1 MKQCC
6 REYMLG
12 QFGDEDVVAEIYGE
26 YKTSLASKIAE
37 CEEAMSSGDWV
48 KLDRAAHAVKGNSL
62 AVGDNEVA
70 EKAIMLRNAAKL
82 QEVED
87 SRNLIGAIKELSAQL

>member
-6 REYMLG
+6 KEYMMG

-26 YKTSLASKIAE
+26 YKMSLAQKIAE
-37 CEEAMSSGDWV
+37 CDDAIASGDWI
-48 KLDRAAHAVKGNSL
+48 KLDRAAHAIKGNSL

-70 EKAIMLRNAAKL
+70 EKAIAMRSAAKL
-82 QEVED
+82 QEAAEATALL
-87 SRNLIGAIKELSAQL
+87 SAIKEFSTQL